1 MQYFDPVDQFKLSI
15 KGIKILNFIEYP
27 FLLNIDYKNVTPI
40 SNPETPVNWDTSWT
54 PSQYAERPTSHD
66 ERNYALA
73 LKRQSSC
80 N

>member
-40 SNPETPVNWDTSWT
+40 SNPETPVN
-54 PSQYAERPTSHD
+54 
-66 ERNYALA
+66 
-73 LKRQSSC
+73 
-80 N
+80 